1 MMKKF
6 TQCILLCLIALISA
20 CATNQPNPLQN
31 LSGIY
36 VGQVTSVI
44 NIPIKTEFSVSDK
57 GVRFGQYVMTE
68 RDGTQVSGTL
78 DEFKQEGP
86 YTLLVSWHDKYGNGK
101 LRMLFSQQQR
111 SFKGFWGHHA
121 DSTLMRWDGV
131 KE

>member
-1 MMKKF
+1 MKKF
-6 TQCILLCLIALISA
+6 NRCVLFCLIVLVSA
-20 CATNQPNPLQN
+20 CATNQPNPLHN
-31 LSGIY
+31 LSGTY
-36 VGQVTSVI
+36 VGQVVSVI
-44 NIPIKTEFSVSDK
+44 NIPIKTEFSVDDK
-57 GVRFGQYVMTE
+57 GVRSGQYVMTE

-86 YTLLVSWHDKYGNGK
+86 YTLLVSWHDKYGDGK

-121 DSTLMRWDGV
+121 DGTLMRWDGV

>member
-1 MMKKF
+1 MKKF
-6 TQCILLCLIALISA
+6 NQCVLCCLMVLVSA
-20 CATNQPNPLQN
+20 CVTNKPNPLQG
-31 LSGIY
+31 LTGTY

-44 NIPIKTEFSVSDK
+44 NIPIKTEFNVNDK
-57 GVRFGQYVMTE
+57 GVKSGSYVMTE

>member
-1 MMKKF
+1 MINFKRCVLF
-6 TQCILLCLIALISA
+6 CLIVLVSA

-31 LSGIY
+31 LSGTY
-36 VGQVTSVI
+36 VGQVVSVT
-44 NIPIKTEFSVSDK
+44 NIPITTEFSVNDQ
-57 GVRFGQYVMTE
+57 GVRSGRYVMTE

-101 LRMLFSQQQR
+101 LRMLFSQQQLL
-111 SFKGFWGHHA
+111 FKGLWGHHA

>member
-1 MMKKF
+1 MRRF
-6 TQCILLCLIALISA
+6 YICVLSCLIVLVSA
-20 CATNQPNPLQN
+20 CATKQPNPLQN
-31 LSGIY
+31 LSGTY
-36 VGQVTSVI
+36 VGQVASVI
-44 NIPIKTEFSVSDK
+44 NIPIKTEFSVNDQGARS
-57 GVRFGQYVMTE
+57 GQYVMTE

-101 LRMLFSQQQR
+101 LRMLFSEQQR
-111 SFKGFWGHHA
+111 SFKGFWGHDA